1 MLEPQQV
8 LDYWLG
14 DTQHDPGTV
23 SEKSRMWYSSVTAV
37 DQYIDDTFGE
47 VLELAGN
54 SKLPSWLE
62 SPTGQ
67 LAIVILLDQFTR
79 NLNRGSKH
87 AWKNDGL
94 ALAIAE
100 RCVNSEDHLHLSYFG
115 RVFLY
120 HPYHHAESISEQEK
134 AINLFEELY
143 DEAPSDWQAPIRGFV
158 DFAKSHCE
166 IIRRFGRFPHRNE
179 ALCRESSREE
189 IAYLL
194 ETRKKYGQQI

>member
-1 MLEPQQV
+1 MLEPQAV

-14 DTQHDPGTV
+14 DTQHDPDSV
-23 SEKSRMWYSSVTAV
+23 PEKSRMWYSSVTAV

-47 VLELAGN
+47 VLKLAEH

-67 LAIVILLDQFTR
+67 LANVILLDQFTR

-100 RCVNSEDHLHLSYFG
+100 RCVNSKDYLRLSYFG

-120 HPYHHAESISEQEK
+120 HPYHHAESVSEQEK
-134 AINLFEELY
+134 AVNLFEELY
-143 DEAPSDWQAPIRGFV
+143 DEASADWQTLIKGFV
-158 DFAKSHCE
+158 DFTKGHSE

-179 ALCRESSREE
+179 ALGRKSSKDE

-194 ETRKKYGQQI
+194 ENRRKYGQ